1 MISPHFPPDTSAASH
16 RVRLLAP
23 YLEEN
28 GWLPTVLT
36 LSEDSYEARL
46 DRGLEQLV
54 PRTLRVERCRAW
66 PASVTRKAGFGDLGL
81 RSMTSLRRAAHELMT
96 ADEYSALFITIY
108 PSYPALLGPG
118 LKKRFHVPFVLDY
131 QDPWVGAWGDT
142 VGGGAQAQ
150 PDVRSRLTRRLALT
164 LEPRAVRAADAIT
177 AVSSLTYENV
187 AARIPHASRIPSAVI
202 PLGGEPRDFE
212 FLRTHP
218 RKNLYFDRAD
228 GCFHLCYTGAL
239 LPLGVETLRGFLK
252 ALRIVRE
259 THAETY
265 SRLRVH
271 FFGTSNQTV
280 GAIGARVMPHA
291 DEIGV
296 SDIISEHP
304 ARIDYFDALKV
315 QMDASAIVL
324 LGSSERHY
332 TASKLYPALLAGPPV
347 IALFHEA
354 SSVTSI
360 INELARP
367 DVRLVT
373 YDDSHP
379 VAGRIDAIAA
389 MLLELMERQR
399 EAVEPVGTDRLGGW
413 AAPTLAARLA
423 RVFDSVA

>member
-23 YLEEN
+23 YLEQN
-28 GWLPTVLT
+28 GWAPTVLT

-46 DRGLEQLV
+46 DPDLEQLV
-54 PRTLRVERCRAW
+54 PRSLRVERCRAW
-66 PASVTRKAGFGDLGL
+66 SPAVTRKAGFGDLGL
-81 RSMTSLRRAAHELMT
+81 RSMTALRRAARTLMAT
-96 ADEYSALFITIY
+96 DEYSALFITIY

-118 LKKRFHVPFVLDY
+118 LKKRFHVPFILDY
-131 QDPWVGAWGDT
+131 QDPWVGSWGDT

-150 PDVRSRLTRRLALT
+150 PDLRSRLTRRVALT

-212 FLRTHP
+212 YLRAHP
-218 RKNLYFDRAD
+218 RTNRYFDRAD

-239 LPLGVETLRGFLK
+239 LPLGIETLRAFLN
-252 ALRIVRE
+252 ALRSVRE
-259 THAETY
+259 TRPEAY

-280 GAIGARVMPHA
+280 GAIGARVVPHA

-296 SDIISEHP
+296 SDIVSEHP
-304 ARIDYFDALKV
+304 ARIDYLDALTV

-347 IALFHEA
+347 FALYHEA
-354 SSVTSI
+354 SSVTSV
-360 INELARP
+360 INELARS
-367 DVRLVT
+367 DVQLVT

-379 VAGRIDAIAA
+379 VSERIDAIAGR
-389 MLLELMERQR
+389 LLDLVEKPR
-399 EAVEPVGTDRLGGW
+399 EASGPVVSDRLEDW

-423 RVFDSVA
+423 GVFDSVA